1 MVTMNTRS
9 ADTGADKAPAQF
21 PKSEGVHKEA
31 LLDEAL
37 AETFPAS
44 DPISPAYEARLEA
57 QRAAVEDQERVRRIG
72 ASVTTGLFGVGAVAA
87 LLWLAR
93 SLTRRQ
99 MRL

>member
-1 MVTMNTRS
+1 MNTRS
-9 ADTGADKAPAQF
+9 AETGAGKAPAQF
-21 PKSEGVHKEA
+21 PRSEGMHKEA

-57 QRAAVEDQERVRRIG
+57 QRAAAEDEARVRRIG
-72 ASVTTGLFGVGAVAA
+72 SSIATGLGGVAAAAA

-93 SLTRRQ
+93 ALTRRQ
-99 MRL
+99 LRL

>member
-1 MVTMNTRS
+1 MNTRS
-9 ADTGADKAPAQF
+9 ADTGAGKAPTQF
-21 PKSEGVHKEA
+21 PRSEGMHKEA

-57 QRAAVEDQERVRRIG
+57 QRAAAEDEERLRRIG
-72 ASVTTGLFGVGAVAA
+72 ASVTTGLFSVGAVAA

-93 SLTRRQ
+93 SLARRQ